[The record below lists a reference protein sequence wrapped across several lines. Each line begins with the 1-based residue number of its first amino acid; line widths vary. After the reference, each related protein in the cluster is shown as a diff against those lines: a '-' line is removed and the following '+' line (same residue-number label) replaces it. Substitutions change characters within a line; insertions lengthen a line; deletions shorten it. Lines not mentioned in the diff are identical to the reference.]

1 MPQSDV
7 VVAVDVGGTTIK
19 AATVD
24 ADTRLLDTSH
34 CVTPAAAQV
43 VDAVCGQIALL
54 RGRATADVRG
64 VGLVLPGIV
73 DAARGIARYSANI
86 GWRDLPIRDL
96 VAERTGLP
104 VGIEHDVRA
113 AGLAEAERG
122 AARRSNNTL
131 YVAIGTG
138 IAAATIAGGTVLT
151 GATNQA
157 GELGHL
163 PVYPDGEPCACGQRG
178 CTETY
183 ASAAALPRRYAAAGG
198 DPAVRDAPGVIAR
211 ATAGE
216 PAARRVFDEAVT
228 ALGRAL
234 VTATLLLDP
243 ELIVLG
249 GGLSLAG
256 PALLEPV
263 AASLAG
269 GLAWRDAPDL
279 VGARFGADSGRVGAA
294 LVGRRAVT
302 AQ

>member
-1 MPQSDV
+1 MPHPGV

-19 AATVD
+19 SATVD

-34 CVTPAAAQV
+34 RATPGAADV
-43 VDAVCGQIALL
+43 VDAVCAEIALL
-54 RGRATADVRG
+54 RGRSVPTVHA

-73 DAARGIARYSANI
+73 DAAAGIARYSANI

-104 VGIEHDVRA
+104 VSIEHDVRA
-113 AGLAEAERG
+113 AGLAEADRG
-122 AARRSNNTL
+122 AARQSRSTL

-138 IAAATIAGGTVLT
+138 IAAAVIEGGTALA

-163 PVYPDGEPCACGQRG
+163 PVYPDGERCACGQRG
-178 CTETY
+178 CAETY

-198 DPAVRDAPGVIAR
+198 DPGVRDAPGVVAR
-211 ATAGE
+211 ATAGD

-263 AASLAG
+263 AAALSG
-269 GLAWRDAPDL
+269 GLAWRRAPGL
-279 VGARFGADSGRVGAA
+279 VAARFGADSGRVGAA
-294 LVGRRAVT
+294 LVGRRAVST
-302 AQ
+302 P